1 MAPKTSLRDFQE
13 YLAGRLRGAAQGP
26 AATFWLGVQAGAQ
39 NWLVDL
45 ADCGE
50 IVQSV
55 KLTPVPL
62 TKPWFAGIAN
72 IRGNLHTVVD
82 FAMFCGGIA
91 TQQNAE
97 SRLLLLGGRHGVNA
111 ALLVSSMLGLKNPE
125 DFSALDNDPALP
137 PWGTACLADERGS
150 VWHKLSVR
158 DLLTDN
164 EFMNIGA

>member
-1 MAPKTSLRDFQE
+1 MAQKTSLRDFQE

-26 AATFWLGVQAGAQ
+26 AATFWLGVQVGEQ
-39 NWLVDL
+39 SWLVDL

-50 IVQSV
+50 IVQSM

-62 TKPWFAGIAN
+62 TKPWFAGIAI

-82 FAMFCGGIA
+82 FAMFCGGAA
-91 TQQNAE
+91 TQQNANT
-97 SRLLLLGGRHGVNA
+97 RLLLLGGRHGANS

-125 DFSALDNDPALP
+125 DFSAMAGDPALP
-137 PWGTACLADERGS
+137 PWGAARHVDARGN

-164 EFMNIGA
+164 DFMNIGA

>member
-26 AATFWLGVQAGAQ
+26 AASFWLGVRAGAQ

-82 FAMFCGGIA
+82 LSLFCGGPA
-91 TQQNAE
+91 TQQNAD

-125 DFSALDNDPALP
+125 DFASGDRDPALP
-137 PWGTACLADERGS
+137 LWGAARHVDERGTF
-150 VWHKLSVR
+150 WQKLSVR

>member
-13 YLAGRLRGAAQGP
+13 YLAGRLRGAAQGQ
-26 AATFWLGVQAGAQ
+26 ATTFWLGVQAGPQ

-45 ADCGE
+45 SDCGE

-72 IRGNLHTVVD
+72 IRGNLHTVID
-82 FAMFCGGIA
+82 FAMFCGGA
-91 TQQNAE
+91 PTQQNAD
-97 SRLLLLGGRHGVNA
+97 SRLLLLGSRHGVNA
-111 ALLVSSMLGLKNPE
+111 ALLVNCMLGLKNPE
-125 DFSALDNDPALP
+125 DFSAGDGDPALP
-137 PWGTACLADERGS
+137 RWGAARQVDGRGN
-150 VWHKLSVR
+150 VWQKLSVR